1 MVISVVGGSEKFS
14 HGMVRSRKP
23 PLMVPL
29 HDNGYYYTVLLSRHL
44 YDPAWIYGI
53 R

>member
-1 MVISVVGGSEKFS
+1 VVMSVMGGGEKFS

-29 HDNGYYYTVLLSRHL
+29 HDNGYYAVLLSKHL
-44 YDPAWIYGI
+44 YDPTCMYSI